1 MARSHESFSKKDVRN
16 KKEKKRKEKEQKRL
30 ARKEND
36 KPDSFEDMI
45 AYVDEFGVITTESPD
60 PSKKTTTNIEDIEV
74 SIPKREDGPKE
85 DPIRQGTVS
94 FFDSSRGFG
103 FIKDGQSRQDVFVH
117 MNNLLEEIKEGNLV
131 TFEVEMGNK
140 GPVAVRVKLVR

>member
-36 KPDSFEDMI
+36 KSGSLEDMI
-45 AYVDEFGVITTESPD
+45 AYVDEFGVITDQSPD
-60 PSKKTTTNIEDIEV
+60 PAQKTSPKLEDIEV
-74 SIPKREDGPKE
+74 SVPKREAGPKE
-85 DPIRQGTVS
+85 DPVRQGTVS
-94 FFDSSRGFG
+94 FFDTSRGFG
-103 FIKDGQSRQDVFVH
+103 FIKDSQSRQDVFVH
-117 MNNLLEEIKEGNLV
+117 VNNLLEEIKEGNLV